1 MEARDVV
8 NSCQQNCH
16 PVRQP
21 DVRQSR
27 VWPPPPE
34 LGSYLRRLKNGEESE
49 ETWSVPDCPIVKFI
63 PIFKNFAGSQRS
75 RLK

>member
-1 MEARDVV
+1 MGARDVV

-27 VWPPPPE
+27 AWPSPPE
-34 LGSYLRRLKNGEESE
+34 FGSYLRRLKYGEESE
-49 ETWSVPDCPIVKFI
+49 KKLGLS
-63 PIFKNFAGSQRS
+63 
-75 RLK
+75 